1 MKTIKYFVGGAVAGA
16 IGKLATMYHNL
27 QWPVNTIEIRLAK
40 KEDAQFIALLGRI
53 TFTETF
59 GHFFRDQKDL
69 IDYYN
74 LTFSVQKIEDGIKK
88 PNNIFWIAFV
98 NRFPVG
104 YAKLKL
110 YSNSEFIESK
120 DVCQLQKIYVL
131 KDFLSMKIGFEL
143 QDLLLKKAKEL
154 NFNKVWLSVLNSNER
169 AINFYKK
176 NGFEKI
182 GNHDFQI
189 GKENFEFIVMKK
201 NLWKQNTIKLYS
213 NWFLEHIVFR
223 GRSKRLTYAATLN
236 NTGSNS

>member
-1 MKTIKYFVGGAVAGA
+1 M
-16 IGKLATMYHNL
+16 
-27 QWPVNTIEIRLAK
+27 NTIEIRLAK

-98 NRFPVG
+98 NRLPIG

-131 KDFLSMKIGFEL
+131 KDFLSMKIGFGL

-154 NFNKVWLSVLNSNER
+154 NFNQVLKGDPLRFVYDKEIDPNTLKFLLEKMNINS
-169 AINFYKK
+169 
-176 NGFEKI
+176 
-182 GNHDFQI
+182 DSM
-189 GKENFEFIVMKK
+189 IVP
-201 NLWKQNTIKLYS
+201 IKPL
-213 NWFLEHIVFR
+213 
-223 GRSKRLTYAATLN
+223 
-236 NTGSNS
+236 

>member
-1 MKTIKYFVGGAVAGA
+1 M
-16 IGKLATMYHNL
+16 
-27 QWPVNTIEIRLAK
+27 NTIEIRLAK

-53 TFTETF
+53 THKETF
-59 GHFFRDQKDL
+59 GHLFRDQKDL

-88 PNNIFWIAFV
+88 PNNIFWIAFA
-98 NRFPVG
+98 NRLPVG

-110 YSNSEFIESK
+110 NSNSEFIESNN
-120 DVCQLQKIYVL
+120 VCQLQKIYVL

-154 NFNKVWLSVLNSNER
+154 NFNTVWLTVLNSNAR

-182 GNHDFQI
+182 GEHDFQI
-189 GKENFEFIVMKK
+189 GKDNFELTVMKK
-201 NLWKQNTIKLYS
+201 EL
-213 NWFLEHIVFR
+213 
-223 GRSKRLTYAATLN
+223 
-236 NTGSNS
+236 

>member
-1 MKTIKYFVGGAVAGA
+1 M
-16 IGKLATMYHNL
+16 
-27 QWPVNTIEIRLAK
+27 NTIEIRLAK

-98 NRFPVG
+98 NRLPVG

-131 KDFLSMKIGFEL
+131 KDFLSMK
-143 QDLLLKKAKEL
+143 KEL
-154 NFNKVWLSVLNSNER
+154 
-169 AINFYKK
+169 
-176 NGFEKI
+176 
-182 GNHDFQI
+182 
-189 GKENFEFIVMKK
+189 
-201 NLWKQNTIKLYS
+201 
-213 NWFLEHIVFR
+213 
-223 GRSKRLTYAATLN
+223 
-236 NTGSNS
+236 